1 MRRRSNPCETSQDVV
16 VVGAGIGGL
25 TAGALLAKAGK
36 KVLVVDDNERPGG
49 YARTIREGPYCFDTA
64 VHLISGCESA
74 GPFGPG
80 LIDSVLRQL
89 GVRERCE
96 FLRVDP
102 IYTARFPEF
111 RLDVPAGRDA
121 FVEAHAR
128 HFPQQAPGL
137 RRLLDL
143 CSEIN
148 RQLLEFPVSP
158 RLRDWLLLPRRF
170 PALYRH
176 RNATLLQVM
185 DRHISDQR
193 VMALFAALWPYVGLA
208 PSSASFLTYA
218 AMMASYIE
226 EGAFYCRGSF
236 QTVADAFAEAVTK
249 HGGELLLG
257 TRVSR
262 ILTERHTAAGVL
274 LEDGNSIRAPI
285 VISNADA
292 RHTFERLL
300 DPETLPRR
308 FMRRLRRLRPAIS
321 VGSLYLATDLEVG
334 EWNARQET
342 LVYASWDPERVYDE
356 AMSSRISGVAVTIP
370 TMIESALAP
379 TGEHIVIL
387 MGVLPSGSGELPPG
401 ERAKIAGQLLDLGET
416 VIPGLRDHITFCAGD
431 SQDVEQGLSVK
442 VLGPIYGWEV
452 SPQQSGPRRLAH
464 ETPISGLYL
473 SGHWS
478 RPSHGI
484 YGVVWSGIQ
493 TARIILGERL
503 SEGPIPI

>member
-1 MRRRSNPCETSQDVV
+1 MDRRTNSCDTSQDVV

-64 VHLISGCESA
+64 VHLISGCEPT
-74 GPFGPG
+74 GPLGPG
-80 LIDSVLRQL
+80 LIDAVLRQT
-89 GVRERCE
+89 GVRECCE

-102 IYTARFPEF
+102 FYTVRFPDF
-111 RLDVPAGRDA
+111 RLDVPAGREA
-121 FVEAHAR
+121 FIEAHAR
-128 HFPQQAPGL
+128 HFPQDAPGL

-143 CSEIN
+143 CHVIS
-148 RQLLEFPVSP
+148 RQLLDFPVSP

-170 PALYRH
+170 PEVFRY
-176 RNATLLQVM
+176 RNATLGQVI
-185 DRHISDQR
+185 DRHISDPR
-193 VMALFAALWPYVGLA
+193 MKTLFAALWPYVGLP

-236 QTVADAFAEAVTK
+236 QVVADALAEAVTK
-249 HGGELLLG
+249 HGGELLLE

-262 ILTERHTAAGVL
+262 ILNEGRTAAGVL
-274 LEDGNSIRAPI
+274 LEDGTRIFAPI

-300 DPETLPRR
+300 DPESLPRH
-308 FMRRLRRLRPAIS
+308 FMRRLRRLRPAILA
-321 VGSLYLATDLEVG
+321 GSLYLATDLDLG
-334 EWNARQET
+334 QGDARLET
-342 LVYASWDPERVYDE
+342 IVSASWDAKHVFDE
-356 AMSSRISGVAVTIP
+356 AMSGRIAGVSVTIP
-370 TMIESALAP
+370 TLLERSLARS
-379 TGEHIVIL
+379 GEHLVIV
-387 MGVLPSGSGELPPG
+387 MGFASSASHEMRPA
-401 ERAKIAGQLLDLGET
+401 ERAKMAGQLLDLGET
-416 VIPGLRDHITFCAGD
+416 VVPGLRDHITHCAGG
-431 SQDVEQGLSVK
+431 SQDVEQGLPVK

-452 SPQQSGPRRLAH
+452 SPQQAGPRRLAH

-478 RPSHGI
+478 RPAHGI
-484 YGVVWSGIQ
+484 YGVTWSGIQ
-493 TARIILGERL
+493 TARIVLGQRL
-503 SEGPIPI
+503 SEGSIPI